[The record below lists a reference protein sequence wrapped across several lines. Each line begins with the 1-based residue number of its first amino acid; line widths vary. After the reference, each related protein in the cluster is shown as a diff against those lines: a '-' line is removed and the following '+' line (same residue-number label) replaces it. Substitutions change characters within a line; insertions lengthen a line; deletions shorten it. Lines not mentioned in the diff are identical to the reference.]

1 MAKLSD
7 FAHLREHARLEA
19 KRAQGGLPKS
29 IWETYSAFAN
39 TEGGII
45 LLGVDEE
52 PDGSLKPVGISH
64 PERLERDFWNTVNNP
79 NRASVNILT
88 SHDVRIDTVEGPEE
102 PVDILVITVP
112 GAPRELR
119 PVFVGGN
126 PLTGTYRRNGEGD
139 YRCSPE
145 SYQAMVRDA
154 SASPLDTLLLD
165 EVTTDAISPD
175 TLASYRNMLSSLRPN
190 HPWNELPD
198 EDFLIKLGA
207 AGPSAGSAGLR
218 LTRAGLL
225 MFGYEHE
232 IVREFPSFFLDYRE
246 IYEEGTARWTDRITS
261 NSGDWSGN
269 VFEFWFR
276 VSNRL
281 TADLRKPF
289 ELDNNQL
296 RVDSTPMHD
305 AVREGLVNALI
316 HADYLGR
323 RPVVVQKYR
332 DRVEFSNPGDMRV
345 PVDVA
350 LQGGISDARNPTL
363 MKMFSLL
370 AACERAGSGLD
381 AIQTACR
388 QAQAG
393 QPIMHV
399 SYDPDCTKLVVPLGT
414 ASAFADAAP
423 ASNPTVL
430 KTPSGE
436 RQRVLRYIE
445 THGPSKRVEIQE
457 ALEVGSTKAKRL
469 LSAMVAEGL
478 ICTEGA
484 SNQKV
489 YLLP

>member
-1 MAKLSD
+1 MAKLSE

-19 KRAQGGLPKS
+19 KQAQGGLPKS

-45 LLGVDEE
+45 LLGVDEK
-52 PDGSLKPVGISH
+52 PDGSLKPIGLTH
-64 PERLERDFWNTVNNP
+64 PERLERDFWNTINNP
-79 NRASVNILT
+79 NRVSVNILT
-88 SHDVRIDTVEGPEE
+88 SHDVQIETIEDPEGTIE
-102 PVDILVITVP
+102 ILVISVP
-112 GAPRELR
+112 RALRELR

-126 PLTGTYRRNGEGD
+126 PLTGTYRRGGEGD

-165 EVTTDAISPD
+165 KVTTDAISPD

-207 AGPSAGSAGLR
+207 AGLSTGSTEPR

-246 IYEEGTARWTDRITS
+246 VYEEGAVRWSDRIVS
-261 NSGDWSGN
+261 SSGDWSGN
-269 VFEFWFR
+269 VFEFWLK

-289 ELDNNQL
+289 ELDSKQL

-305 AVREGLVNALI
+305 AVREGLVNTLI

-323 RPVVVQKYR
+323 RPIVIQKYR

-381 AIQTACR
+381 AIQRACR
-388 QAQAG
+388 QAQAEA
-393 QPIMHV
+393 PIISV

-414 ASAFADAAP
+414 ASAFAESPSTMSP
-423 ASNPTVL
+423 ATL

-436 RQRVLRYIE
+436 RQRVLRHIE
-445 THGPSKRVEIQE
+445 THGPSKRIEIQE

-469 LSAMVAEGL
+469 LTAMVSEGL
-478 ICTEGA
+478 LRTEGA
-484 SNQKV
+484 SNQRV

>member
-1 MAKLSD
+1 M
-7 FAHLREHARLEA
+7 
-19 KRAQGGLPKS
+19 
-29 IWETYSAFAN
+29 
-39 TEGGII
+39 
-45 LLGVDEE
+45 
-52 PDGSLKPVGISH
+52 
-64 PERLERDFWNTVNNP
+64 
-79 NRASVNILT
+79 
-88 SHDVRIDTVEGPEE
+88 
-102 PVDILVITVP
+102 
-112 GAPRELR
+112 
-119 PVFVGGN
+119 FVGGN
-126 PLTGTYRRNGEGD
+126 PLTGTYRRGGEGD

-165 EVTTDAISPD
+165 KVTTDAISPD

-207 AGPSAGSAGLR
+207 AGLSTGSTEPR

-246 IYEEGTARWTDRITS
+246 VYEEGAVRWSDRIVS
-261 NSGDWSGN
+261 SSGDWSGN
-269 VFEFWFR
+269 VFEFWLK

-289 ELDNNQL
+289 ELDSKQL

-305 AVREGLVNALI
+305 AVREGLVNTLI

-323 RPVVVQKYR
+323 RPIVIQKYR

-381 AIQTACR
+381 AIQRACR
-388 QAQAG
+388 QAQAEA
-393 QPIMHV
+393 PIISV

-414 ASAFADAAP
+414 ASAFAESPSTMSP
-423 ASNPTVL
+423 ATL

-445 THGPSKRVEIQE
+445 THGPSKRIEIQE

-469 LSAMVAEGL
+469 LTAMVSEGL
-478 ICTEGA
+478 LRTEGA
-484 SNQKV
+484 SNQRV